1 MQRSDRFVDR
11 FLDDAEWQDAAGYAR
26 GARRGTRIAVSGT
39 TSSGPDGAVLHPGD
53 THGQTLEAIGRGLRA
68 VEALG
73 GSAGDVLRT
82 RVYLAPGA
90 SWEDAARA
98 HREVF
103 DAVRPANTVLFVA
116 ALVGDGLLVEVELDA
131 ELAAAR

>member
-1 MQRSDRFVDR
+1 MPLPDDRFADEAV
-11 FLDDAEWQDAAGYAR
+11 WQETAGYSRA
-26 GARRGTRIAVSGT
+26 ARRGRRIAVSGT
-39 TSSGPDGAVLHPGD
+39 TSSGPDGSVRHPGD
-53 THGQTLEAIGRGLRA
+53 CYRQTTEAIATALRA

-73 GSAGDVLRT
+73 GTAADVLHT

-98 HREVF
+98 HREAF
-103 DAVRPANTVLFVA
+103 GEVRPANTTVHVA

-131 ELAAAR
+131 EVEAAS

>member
-1 MQRSDRFVDR
+1 MQDPVSGERYADE
-11 FLDDAEWQDAAGYAR
+11 ATWQGTAGYSRAAR
-26 GARRGTRIAVSGT
+26 QGSRIAVSGT

-53 THGQTLEAIGRGLRA
+53 SYRQTAEAIARGLRA

-73 GSAGDVLRT
+73 GTVADVLRT

-98 HREVF
+98 HREAF
-103 DAVRPANTVLFVA
+103 AAVRPASTMLHVA
-116 ALVGDGLLVEVELDA
+116 ALIGDGLLVEVELDA
-131 ELAAAR
+131 ELGAGR

>member
-1 MQRSDRFVDR
+1 MHEAVPGERFADE
-11 FLDDAEWQDAAGYAR
+11 AHWQDAAGYAR
-26 GARRGTRIAVSGT
+26 AARRGSRILTSGT

-53 THGQTLEAIGRGLRA
+53 SYRQATEAIARALRG

-73 GSAGDVLRT
+73 GSAADVLRS
-82 RVYLAPGA
+82 RVYLAPDA

-98 HREVF
+98 HHEVF
-103 DAVRPANTVLFVA
+103 GAVRPANTMVYVA

-131 ELAAAR
+131 ELGEGS